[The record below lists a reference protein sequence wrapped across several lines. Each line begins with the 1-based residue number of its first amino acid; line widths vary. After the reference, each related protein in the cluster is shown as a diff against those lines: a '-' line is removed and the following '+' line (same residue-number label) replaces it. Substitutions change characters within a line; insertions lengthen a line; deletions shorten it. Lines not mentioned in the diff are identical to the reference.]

1 MQVLNSPSREEV
13 NAAHF
18 GGSWMGIGIPSVR
31 NAFGVSKF
39 KTVCWLCLL
48 FSSVPIHLLF
58 NSTVFQTDRRESD
71 FHMTI
76 ATEEFVNGGP
86 FYPPGQ
92 SLSQAGFTSFYSSN
106 EYPSPGGVFQSE
118 YVYNVRPLQGPFG
131 QPVNLTDYAEKHSS
145 AVKNISATASNAS
158 QWTRLDLGQCKQ
170 EYIDCCGLKDYKSV
184 VLVVDKPG
192 GWIRNDMWHLLD
204 NQTEYWARYVP
215 ADQPNHLFFSTQCQ
229 MYAETAINRPTQC
242 RNTCSAALGETSNE
256 NGDDMLL
263 LTPNWEFS
271 FFSGWET
278 MVNGSEIYVY
288 QLDGYPNITSV
299 SGSLFTSGL
308 QPGTSNITVQYC
320 LAEPLE
326 RVCHIALSP
335 TLLLAVTLCVI
346 FKTIT
351 AILVTVILSRR
362 NQAPL
367 VTLGD
372 AMESF
377 IEKPDRITAGLC
389 TIGQTEIRRAMRVRK
404 AYLVPGPRQGQPLR
418 RRRAAVIPWS
428 VWLTSYL
435 LFGIGIGICAYF
447 YAQVSV
453 DDIFG
458 SFFESDQ
465 NAFLN
470 WPFTFAQGVLLANS
484 PQILLSICYLAYNN
498 MFTRLQ
504 MAREWSLFSGG
515 YHGLRVTDP
524 KGDQYSTYRLQL
536 PYKYSIPLIA
546 TSIFLHWLL
555 SNTIYLF
562 VSLGGYYG
570 TTSFISGDLVDPSLP
585 PNTAI
590 AVGYS
595 GKALLSLLVVSC
607 VLIMIPFL
615 LSFKRLP
622 QNIVNIGSNS
632 LAISAA
638 CHASTLSRAVKPW
651 ADSLLDNSP
660 ISSRLTLP
668 ATPRSPERLRT
679 FLSGEQF
686 TDDPNGSSIE
696 MQRLE
701 TTSTRKSSHLS
712 LASSSRLLLRHS
724 EDSDSN
730 VGDEQDISQFRK
742 LARSKLRWGVVPMH
756 PEWHAEHDNEDGVVE
771 HPSFGV
777 EDDDVKPPESGHYYA

>member
-18 GGSWMGIGIPSVR
+18 AGSWMGIGIPSVR
-31 NAFGVSKF
+31 NAFRVSRF
-39 KTVCWLCLL
+39 KTACWLCLL
-48 FSSVPIHLLF
+48 ISSIPIHLLF

-92 SLSQAGFTSFYSSN
+92 SLVQGGFTSFFNTTQY
-106 EYPSPGGVFQSE
+106 GDILDSE
-118 YVYNVRPLQGPFG
+118 YFYYDPTG
-131 QPVNLTDYAEKHSS
+131 QTPYGDAVNLTDYADKDSS
-145 AVKNISATASNAS
+145 AVKNISATASKAGR
-158 QWTRLDLGQCKQ
+158 WTKLDAEECKQ
-170 EYIDCCGLKDYKSV
+170 EYVNCNGLKEHRS
-184 VLVVDKPG
+184 LVMVINKPG

-215 ADQPNHLFFSTQCQ
+215 PDQPNHLFFSAQCQ
-229 MYAETAINRPTQC
+229 MYAQRIFDRPTEC
-242 RNTCSAALGETSNE
+242 ENTCSAALGVSYNDDGE
-256 NGDDMLL
+256 NLLL
-263 LTPNWEFS
+263 LTQDWEFPFFNSNWEVQ
-271 FFSGWET
+271 
-278 MVNGSEIYVY
+278 VNGTDTSVY
-288 QLDGYPNITSV
+288 HMLDGSPDSTYF

-308 QPGTSNITVQYC
+308 QPMTYNMSVQYC

-346 FKTIT
+346 FKTVT
-351 AILVTVILSRR
+351 AILVTVVLSRR

-377 IEKPDRITAGLC
+377 IEKPDRITAGMC

-404 AYLVPGPRQGQPLR
+404 AFLVPGPRQWQPLR

-435 LFGIGIGICAYF
+435 LFGIGISVCAYF
-447 YAQVSV
+447 YDQVSRN
-453 DDIFG
+453 DIFG

-465 NAFLN
+465 NAFLDMT
-470 WPFTFAQGVLLANS
+470 FTFAEGVLLANS

-504 MAREWSLFSGG
+504 MAREWSLFSES
-515 YHGLRVTDP
+515 YQGLRVTDP

-546 TSIFLHWLL
+546 ISIFLHWLL

-570 TTSFISGDLVDPSLP
+570 TTGFISGDLVDPSLP

-595 GKALLSLLVVSC
+595 GKSLLAMLVVSC
-607 VLIMIPFL
+607 VLITIPFI

-622 QNIVNIGSNS
+622 PNMVNIGSNS

-638 CHASTLSRAVKPW
+638 CHASVLSHAVKSRV
-651 ADSLLDNSP
+651 DSLMVDSP
-660 ISSRLTLP
+660 FSSKLELP
-668 ATPRSPERLRT
+668 QTPRSPERLRT
-679 FLSGEQF
+679 LLPGERF

-696 MQRLE
+696 MQRLV
-701 TTSTRKSSHLS
+701 TSSTRKSSHLS
-712 LASSSRLLLRHS
+712 LASSSRLLLRRS

-730 VGDEQDISQFRK
+730 MGDEQQISPFRK
-742 LARSKLRWGVVPMH
+742 LARSKMRWGVVPMP

-771 HPSFGV
+771 HLSFGV
-777 EDDDVKPPESGHYYA
+777 EEDDVKPPESGQYYA